1 LTNVKIKSL
10 WACISGCVLDFLPH
24 FLTQEK
30 GYLSPFPFPLFPF
43 SLPLYFYFVTRK
55 PLDSVAFA
63 TMVVCCLVWGFTN
76 VMTKL
81 AAADISPIMQGGLR
95 SVLATILLMIWAR
108 VRNVPLFDRDGTF
121 KAGLIA
127 GALFAGEFLFIYAG
141 LAHTG
146 ASRMVVFVYT
156 APCLTALGLHWFVPG
171 ERLSKAQWIGILL
184 AFGGI
189 LAAFGDGFA
198 SSPASLLGDAFGA
211 IGGILWAATTV
222 WIRATG
228 LTRISAAKV
237 LFYQLVVSS
246 LTLPVASWLSG
257 EAGVVAL
264 TPIGVASLL
273 YQGVVVAF
281 ATYLAWFWL
290 LTRYLG
296 GRLAV
301 FGFLTPLFGVMM
313 GALVLAEPLR
323 PAFLGALAMVGAGI
337 WLVNARR

>member
-1 LTNVKIKSL
+1 MKRV
-10 WACISGCVLDFLPH
+10 
-24 FLTQEK
+24 
-30 GYLSPFPFPLFPF
+30 
-43 SLPLYFYFVTRK
+43 

-63 TMVVCCLVWGFTN
+63 TMVLCCFVWGLTN
-76 VMTKL
+76 VVTKL
-81 AAADISPIMQGGLR
+81 VAADISPVMQGGLR
-95 SVLATILLMIWAR
+95 SILATALLMSWAR
-108 VRNVPLFDRDGTF
+108 MRNIPLFDHDGTL

-127 GALFAGEFLFIYAG
+127 GALFAGEFLFVYAG
-141 LAHTG
+141 LAHTA

-171 ERLSKAQWIGILL
+171 ERLHPAQWIGILL

-189 LAAFGDGFA
+189 VTAFGDGLT
-198 SSPASLLGDAFGA
+198 SSPASLLGDAFGV

-237 LFYQLVVSS
+237 LFYQLAVSS
-246 LTLPVASWLSG
+246 LTLPVASRLMG
-257 EAGVVAL
+257 EAGVIAL
-264 TPIGVASLL
+264 TPMALTGLL
-273 YQGVVVAF
+273 YQGAIVAF
-281 ATYLAWFWL
+281 ATSLAWFWL
-290 LTRYLG
+290 LTRYLA

-313 GALVLAEPLR
+313 GAVILAEPLR

-337 WLVNARR
+337 WLVNAKR

>member
-1 LTNVKIKSL
+1 MKRV
-10 WACISGCVLDFLPH
+10 
-24 FLTQEK
+24 
-30 GYLSPFPFPLFPF
+30 
-43 SLPLYFYFVTRK
+43 

-63 TMVVCCLVWGFTN
+63 TMVLCCFVWGLTN
-76 VMTKL
+76 VVTKL
-81 AAADISPIMQGGLR
+81 VAADISPVMQGGLR
-95 SVLATILLMIWAR
+95 SILATALLMSWAR
-108 VRNVPLFDRDGTF
+108 MRNIPLFDHDGTL

-127 GALFAGEFLFIYAG
+127 GALFAGEFLFVYAG
-141 LAHTG
+141 LAHTA

-171 ERLSKAQWIGILL
+171 ERLHPAQWIGILL

-189 LAAFGDGFA
+189 VTAFGDGLT
-198 SSPASLLGDAFGA
+198 SSPASLLGDAFGV

-237 LFYQLVVSS
+237 LFYQLAVSS
-246 LTLPVASWLSG
+246 LTLPVASRLMG
-257 EAGVVAL
+257 EAGVIAL
-264 TPIGVASLL
+264 TPMALTGLL
-273 YQGVVVAF
+273 YQGAIVAF

-290 LTRYLG
+290 LTRYLA

-313 GALVLAEPLR
+313 GAVILAEPLR
-323 PAFLGALAMVGAGI
+323 PAFLGALAMVGIGI

>member
-1 LTNVKIKSL
+1 VKR
-10 WACISGCVLDFLPH
+10 V
-24 FLTQEK
+24 
-30 GYLSPFPFPLFPF
+30 
-43 SLPLYFYFVTRK
+43 

-63 TMVVCCLVWGFTN
+63 TMVLCCFVWGFTN
-76 VMTKL
+76 VATKL
-81 AAADISPIMQGGLR
+81 AAPDISPVMQGGLR
-95 SVLATILLMIWAR
+95 SILATMLLVGWAR
-108 VRNVPLFDRDGTF
+108 MRNIPLFDSDGTQ

-171 ERLSKAQWIGILL
+171 ERLHPAQWTGVLL

-189 LAAFGDGFA
+189 MTAFGDGFA
-198 SSPASLLGDAFGA
+198 SSPASLSGDAFGA

-237 LFYQLVVSS
+237 LFYQLAVSS
-246 LTLPVASWLSG
+246 LTLPMASWLMG
-257 EAGVVAL
+257 EPGVIAV
-264 TPIGVASLL
+264 TPIAVASLV
-273 YQGVVVAF
+273 YQGAIVAF

-290 LTRYLG
+290 LTRYLA

-301 FGFLTPLFGVMM
+301 FGFLTPLFGVTI
-313 GALVLAEPLR
+313 
-323 PAFLGALAMVGAGI
+323 GALAMVGVGI
-337 WLVNARR
+337 GLVNARR